1 MRRRDGDSGL
11 PGFVALALVLV
22 GPLTGCGLVQPPPV
36 ELRVPSALLAP
47 CPEPQRELETNE
59 DLVALYLSTRAALRE
74 CSGRLRAVDNEY
86 GTDAVESKQ

>member
-1 MRRRDGDSGL
+1 MRRLDGDSGL
-11 PGFVALALVLV
+11 PGFWALALPVWL
-22 GPLTGCGLVQPPPV
+22 LTGCGLVQPQPV

-47 CPEPQRELETNE
+47 CPEPQQELETNE

-86 GTDAVESKQ
+86 GTDAVENKQ

>member
-1 MRRRDGDSGL
+1 MRRRNQALGAVIAVAPMVLMAGCAL
-11 PGFVALALVLV
+11 P
-22 GPLTGCGLVQPPPV
+22 QPPV

-47 CPEPQRELETNE
+47 CPEPEMELKTNE

-74 CSGRLRAVDNEY
+74 CSARLRAVDNEY

>member
-1 MRRRDGDSGL
+1 MRRRNQYGYVLGVVIAIALMVLMAGCAL
-11 PGFVALALVLV
+11 P
-22 GPLTGCGLVQPPPV
+22 QPQV

-47 CPEPQRELETNE
+47 CFEPQQELETNE

-86 GTDAVESKQ
+86 GTDAVEKKQ